1 MPPKPRTSLFLAYC
15 PDRIGPTVVETRL
28 KVRAQHFAEFK
39 VDQQAGRAG
48 TSTTA
53 VHTTSERRDNTP
65 TDRILFSSLSLTE
78 FGRAILPPPTSALR
92 TTPNLFPEGV
102 QPMGGSVML
111 LRYPSLEAAW
121 ARVRDDV
128 YWTAGVWDPERTVV
142 EEFCEPPPTGSV
154 KGVDAENV
162 GGSGVG
168 IE

>member
-39 VDQQAGRAG
+39 VDQQAGRA
-48 TSTTA
+48 
-53 VHTTSERRDNTP
+53 
-65 TDRILFSSLSLTE
+65 E